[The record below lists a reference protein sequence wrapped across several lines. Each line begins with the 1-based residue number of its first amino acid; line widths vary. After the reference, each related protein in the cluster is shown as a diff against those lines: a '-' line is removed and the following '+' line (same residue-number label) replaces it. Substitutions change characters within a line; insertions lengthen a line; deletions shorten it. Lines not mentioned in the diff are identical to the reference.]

1 MDFLAEGFRRALAL
15 LFSGDAEVY
24 GIALLTLKIG
34 IISTVL
40 ACGLGIPLGFV
51 LATRPFWG
59 RRAALTVV
67 NTALAF
73 PTVVLGLLLY
83 GLLSRR
89 GPLGAVGWLYTWQ
102 AIALGD
108 VLLALPIAAAL
119 AAAAVQGVDPRIRRT
134 AETLGAGRWRTAWS
148 VAREARFALAAV
160 ITVVGPNGSGKSTL
174 LRLLAL
180 LERPTQGRV
189 LLDGAVV
196 TSRGAARRRVTLVE
210 QRPILFRATVREN
223 LEFGLQVRGIRRTE
237 VNRRIQDVAARF
249 GITPLL
255 GRRRHELSDGEV
267 QRVAVARALAVEP
280 DVLLLDEPAS
290 SADRAAALTLYRA
303 LAEERGRRP
312 MAVCLASHQL
322 EDAYR
327 WADDV
332 RALAEGRLSPVT
344 PENLFRVDLP
354 VSASGG
360 DLKHVCV
367 GTIEIAATTDKTGPA
382 ILAVPPTDIFVS
394 REPLASSARN
404 VFTGRVTRLTHQ
416 RPGTIQVTA
425 DVGVELVA
433 IVTEEAARD
442 LGLTPG
448 GPVVFSFKAS
458 AVRVF

>member
-1 MDFLAEGFRRALAL
+1 MLELVAVRHRYD
-15 LFSGDAEVY
+15 
-24 GIALLTLKIG
+24 
-34 IISTVL
+34 
-40 ACGLGIPLGFV
+40 
-51 LATRPFWG
+51 G
-59 RRAALTVV
+59 R
-67 NTALAF
+67 
-73 PTVVLGLLLY
+73 VVLDIERFTVAPGS
-83 GLLSRR
+83 G
-89 GPLGAVGWLYTWQ
+89 V
-102 AIALGD
+102 AI
-108 VLLALPIAAAL
+108 
-119 AAAAVQGVDPRIRRT
+119 
-134 AETLGAGRWRTAWS
+134 
-148 VAREARFALAAV
+148 
-160 ITVVGPNGSGKSTL
+160 VGPNGSGKSTL

-180 LERPTQGRV
+180 LERPSEGEVR
-189 LLDGAVV
+189 LDGVAVA
-196 TSRGAARRRVTLVE
+196 GAGPRRRITLVE
-210 QRPILFRATVREN
+210 QRPVLLRGTVREN

-237 VNRRIQDVAARF
+237 VNRRVDSVAGRL

-255 GRRRHELSDGEV
+255 HRRRHELSDGEV
-267 QRVAVARALAVEP
+267 QRVAVARALA
-280 DVLLLDEPAS
+280 
-290 SADRAAALTLYRA
+290 
-303 LAEERGRRP
+303 EERARRP
-312 MAVCLASHQL
+312 LAVCLASHQL

-416 RPGTIQVTA
+416 RPGTVQVTA

-433 IVTEEAARD
+433 VVTEEAARD

>member
-1 MDFLAEGFRRALAL
+1 MLELVAVRHRYD
-15 LFSGDAEVY
+15 
-24 GIALLTLKIG
+24 
-34 IISTVL
+34 
-40 ACGLGIPLGFV
+40 
-51 LATRPFWG
+51 G
-59 RRAALTVV
+59 R
-67 NTALAF
+67 
-73 PTVVLGLLLY
+73 VVLDIERFTVAPGS
-83 GLLSRR
+83 G
-89 GPLGAVGWLYTWQ
+89 V
-102 AIALGD
+102 AI
-108 VLLALPIAAAL
+108 
-119 AAAAVQGVDPRIRRT
+119 
-134 AETLGAGRWRTAWS
+134 
-148 VAREARFALAAV
+148 
-160 ITVVGPNGSGKSTL
+160 VGPNGSGKSTL

-180 LERPTQGRV
+180 LERPSEGEVR
-189 LLDGAVV
+189 LDGVAVA
-196 TSRGAARRRVTLVE
+196 GAGPRRRITLVE
-210 QRPILFRATVREN
+210 QRPVLLRGTVREN

-237 VNRRIQDVAARF
+237 VNSRVDSVAGRL

-255 GRRRHELSDGEV
+255 HRRRHELSDGEV

-290 SADRAAALTLYRA
+290 SADRAAAQTLYRA
-303 LAEERGRRP
+303 LAEERARRP
-312 MAVCLASHQL
+312 LAVCLASHQL

-416 RPGTIQVTA
+416 RPGTVQVTA

-433 IVTEEAARD
+433 VVTEEAARD